1 MSGADTMIK
10 HETQLVAPL
19 LGGAVALVTGA
30 GRGIGR
36 AIAFALAEA
45 GASVAAV
52 ARSSDEVAET
62 AALIEGRGGRAVGLS
77 ADVADR
83 AAVEAAVAGVEDRF
97 GSVDVLVNNA
107 GIGGPNLP
115 LWSCDPDEWWRVMEV
130 NVRGPLLCCRATLPA
145 MLRRGSGTIVN
156 VGSYAGIRAGGVGT
170 LGTAYPVSKA
180 ALVRFTDT
188 LAAGVDE
195 YGVRVF
201 TVSPGL
207 VRTAMTEAVDA
218 FDDVPAYAWA
228 PPEAAAELVVRLA
241 SSEGMALNGRFVH
254 VGDDLDELLREAE
267 RIDAEGLYTLRLIGL
282 QGPVP

>member
-10 HETQLVAPL
+10 YETQLVAPL

-52 ARSSDEVAET
+52 ARSRDEVAET

-130 NVRGPLLCCRATLPA
+130 NLRGPLLCCRAALPA

-201 TVSPGL
+201 TISPGL

>member
-201 TVSPGL
+201 TISPGL